1 MEEEKSISNG
11 KLFFII
17 FILLIISTVLWARF
31 ISTKGLIVKEYPV
44 YNTNITDNFDGL
56 KIVQFSDLLYGRT
69 VNKSDVDKLV
79 TKINELKPDI
89 VVFTGNL
96 FDKDTIVSNNLK
108 NDIDKKLSKI
118 DAKLYKFA
126 IYGNLDKKIDNYDIL
141 MKNAGFTVLS
151 NSSELVYYNGTTPI
165 FVGGLDSMLA
175 NSMDVDTTLS
185 PLKEEQYQ
193 NCYKIVIA
201 HEPDSYDKFKD
212 YNVDLVL
219 SGHSLNGQVRVPF
232 VGAIKN
238 KKGSL
243 KYNNAY
249 YKIGNTDM
257 YISGGIGTSNYSFRW
272 FNKPSI
278 NLYRLY
284 KK

>member
-1 MEEEKSISNG
+1 MEEERSISNG

-56 KIVQFSDLLYGRT
+56 KIIQFSDLLYGRT

-108 NDIDKKLSKI
+108 NDIEKKLSKI

-126 IYGNLDKKIDNYDIL
+126 IYGNLDKKIDNYDIR
-141 MKNAGFTVLS
+141 
-151 NSSELVYYNGTTPI
+151 ELVN
-165 FVGGLDSMLA
+165 
-175 NSMDVDTTLS
+175 
-185 PLKEEQYQ
+185 E
-193 NCYKIVIA
+193 
-201 HEPDSYDKFKD
+201 
-212 YNVDLVL
+212 
-219 SGHSLNGQVRVPF
+219 
-232 VGAIKN
+232 
-238 KKGSL
+238 
-243 KYNNAY
+243 
-249 YKIGNTDM
+249 
-257 YISGGIGTSNYSFRW
+257 
-272 FNKPSI
+272 
-278 NLYRLY
+278 
-284 KK
+284 

>member
-1 MEEEKSISNG
+1 MEEERSISNG

-96 FDKDTIVSNNLK
+96 FDKDTIVNNNLK
-108 NDIDKKLSKI
+108 NDIEKKLSKI

-126 IYGNLDKKIDNYDIL
+126 IYGNLDKKIDNVEKRALKGEFGTAVFVASAQMILKLGIATTALVGSSLLIKGELDVLTFFVFLLLVSRLYDPMQAAL
-141 MKNAGFTVLS
+141 QNPRQPVPTVL
-151 NSSELVYYNGTTPI
+151 
-165 FVGGLDSMLA
+165 FVWAKQM
-175 NSMDVDTTLS
+175 
-185 PLKEEQYQ
+185 PK
-193 NCYKIVIA
+193 
-201 HEPDSYDKFKD
+201 
-212 YNVDLVL
+212 
-219 SGHSLNGQVRVPF
+219 
-232 VGAIKN
+232 
-238 KKGSL
+238 
-243 KYNNAY
+243 
-249 YKIGNTDM
+249 
-257 YISGGIGTSNYSFRW
+257 
-272 FNKPSI
+272 
-278 NLYRLY
+278 
-284 KK
+284 